1 MGGRGEKRGDVLNG
15 GEGGFREISR
25 NAMIGRLIVER
36 FSIIGE
42 ELFYVLC
49 FVEFSVG
56 LGFYI
61 FIVFLMLV
69 VLFEEE

>member
-49 FVEFSVG
+49 FVEFS
-56 LGFYI
+56 
-61 FIVFLMLV
+61 
-69 VLFEEE
+69 